1 MILARDFVT
10 LSSIRDI
17 ESTYRFYK
25 LQASTAAAPAK
36 PTVKAIPPS
45 GWSKTEPT
53 YTEGSTNSLYFVD
66 LTIFTDGSFS
76 YSDVCLSSS
85 YEAAKTAYNKATAA
99 SNTATAA
106 NTTANS
112 KNAVFYSDTQ
122 PTSTGRKVY
131 DIWFDTGNDNSM
143 YFWNGST
150 WTQKQ
155 FGTGA
160 IGEQAITADLLAA
173 NSVTADKIV
182 ARSITA
188 AKIATGTITANEI
201 AANTIT
207 ATEIAAN
214 TITANEITTQN
225 IVGANGWI
233 NLAQG
238 TFNYGDGALS
248 WNGSALNVTGNVTAT
263 SGVIGPWILDN
274 NGLRTE
280 YFKLWE
286 NGMSQGT
293 YIYLI
298 DKTDTNAL
306 TRLYPGTLSMGSSLA
321 SVAQAHISMGKNGD
335 TYYGLAGFGNTSGNG
350 NGVYI
355 SGLNGSLDAT
365 ELYEDGVLISNKY
378 AAKSHGN
385 HVPATQ
391 TASNKKFLR
400 CDNTWQ
406 DVTPANIGA
415 MGIASAN
422 GYYGMTANGAA
433 NVYVRTTTLGLI
445 PYQSG
450 GSGTIGTSSWP
461 FSTIYGNT
469 IYEGGTALSSKYLAL
484 TGGTLS
490 GALTISSG
498 NFIVSAGH
506 ISSRHPTDA
515 HTYAINTTTTCYA
528 SCRSE
533 SNGNHGF
540 FSNGY
545 WDGSKFVN
553 SNKYLV
559 YRNTY
564 GNTCM
569 ASELYTYNEGYTTL
583 RPVVGTNAGTNA
595 VGVIVSNS
603 SSFGIFGRW
612 AGGATA
618 AMSGRTISCP
628 SSDIRLKENI
638 KDSTV
643 DALSVINAIKIRQFD
658 WKDKSRGHWDCGM
671 VVDEM
676 EKDVDPKLC
685 IGGGEDEDGNI
696 SYKSVD
702 TFYLQGYEVKAIQ
715 ELHTEIRALKG
726 QLKEL
731 KSKIA

>member
-461 FSTIYGNT
+461 FSTIYGST
-469 IYEGGTALSSKYLAL
+469 IYEGGTALSSKYLGL
-484 TGGTLS
+484 SGGTVS
-490 GALTISSG
+490 GAIIASYNGAMIRATNPTHGNVYAGLHAASG
-498 NFIVSAGH
+498 
-506 ISSRHPTDA
+506 
-515 HTYAINTTTTCYA
+515 
-528 SCRSE
+528 
-533 SNGNHGF
+533 GNVGVYT
-540 FSNGY
+540 NGY
-545 WDGSKFVN
+545 WNGSALAG
-553 SNKYLV
+553 SGRWLI
-559 YRNTY
+559 YRNTAN
-564 GNTCM
+564 NTCIE
-569 ASELYTYNEGYTTL
+569 SQLYTHNEGYTTL

-603 SSFGIFGRW
+603 ASFGIYGRW

-638 KDSTV
+638 KNSTV

-676 EKDVDPKLC
+676 EKDIDPKFC
-685 IGGGEDEDGNI
+685 IGGEDEEDGTI

-715 ELHTEIRALKG
+715 ELHAEVRSLKAEIAE
-726 QLKEL
+726 LKEI
-731 KSKIA
+731 IAVLMEGKK

>member
-36 PTVKAIPPS
+36 PTVKAIPPP

-66 LTIFTDGSFS
+66 LTIFTDGSFA

-99 SNTATAA
+99 ASTATAA

-122 PTSTGRKVY
+122 PGTTGRKVY
-131 DIWFDTGNDNSM
+131 DIWFDTANDNTM
-143 YFWNGST
+143 YFWNGT
-150 WTQKQ
+150 AWTQKQ

-182 ARSITA
+182 GRSITA

-248 WNGSALNVTGNVTAT
+248 WNGSALNVTGIVTAT

-306 TRLYPGTLSMGSSLA
+306 TRLYPGTLSMGSSLS
-321 SVAQAHISMGKNGD
+321 SVAQAHFSMGKNGD
-335 TYYGLAGFGNTSGNG
+335 TYYGLAGFGNTSENG

-355 SGLNGSLDAT
+355 SGLYGSLDAT
-365 ELYEDGVLISNKY
+365 VLYEDGVLLSNKY

-385 HVPATQ
+385 HVPTTQ

-433 NVYVRTTTLGLI
+433 NVYIRTTTLGLI

-450 GSGTIGTSSWP
+450 GSGTLGTSSWP
-461 FSTIYGNT
+461 FSTIYGST
-469 IYEGGTALSSKYLAL
+469 IYEGGTALSSKYLGL
-484 TGGTLS
+484 GGGTVS
-490 GALTISSG
+490 GAIIASYNGAMIRASNPTHG
-498 NFIVSAGH
+498 NLYAGL
-506 ISSRHPTDA
+506 
-515 HTYAINTTTTCYA
+515 HTA
-528 SCRSE
+528 
-533 SNGNHGF
+533 SNGLHGIY
-540 FSNGY
+540 SNGY
-545 WDGSKFVN
+545 WNGSALTG
-553 SNKYLV
+553 SGRWLI
-559 YRNTY
+559 YRNTAN
-564 GNTCM
+564 NTCVE
-569 ASELYTYNEGYTTL
+569 SQLYTHNEGYTTL

-595 VGVIVSNS
+595 VGVIVSNTA
-603 SSFGIFGRW
+603 SFGIYGRW
-612 AGGATA
+612 AGGASA
-618 AMSGRTISCP
+618 NMSGRTISCP
-628 SSDIRLKENI
+628 SSDIRLKKNI
-638 KDSTV
+638 KDSEA
-643 DALSVINAIKIRQFD
+643 DALSVINAIRMRQFD
-658 WKDKSRGHWDCGM
+658 WKDPSRGHWDCGM
-671 VVDEM
+671 IVDEM
-676 EKDVDPKLC
+676 ERDIDPNFC
-685 IGGGEDEDGNI
+685 IGGEEDGNDSV

-702 TFYLQGYEVKAIQ
+702 TFFLQGYEVKAIQ
-715 ELHTEIRALKG
+715 ELSQKIRDLEDEIRKLKT
-726 QLKEL
+726 
-731 KSKIA
+731 A

>member
-10 LSSIRDI
+10 LNSIRDI
-17 ESTYRFYK
+17 EATYRFYK

-122 PTSTGRKVY
+122 PISTGRKVY

-160 IGEQAITADLLAA
+160 IGDQAITADLLAA

-248 WNGSALNVTGNVTAT
+248 WNGSALNVTGIVTAT

-461 FSTIYGNT
+461 FSTIYGST
-469 IYEGGTALSSKYLAL
+469 IYEGGTALSSKYLGL
-484 TGGTLS
+484 SGGTVS
-490 GALTISSG
+490 GAIIASYNGAMIRASNPTHG
-498 NFIVSAGH
+498 NLYAGL
-506 ISSRHPTDA
+506 
-515 HTYAINTTTTCYA
+515 HTA
-528 SCRSE
+528 
-533 SNGNHGF
+533 SNGLHGIY
-540 FSNGY
+540 SNGY
-545 WDGSKFVN
+545 WNGSALTG
-553 SNKYLV
+553 SGRWLI
-559 YRNTY
+559 YRNTAN
-564 GNTCM
+564 NTCVE
-569 ASELYTYNEGYTTL
+569 SELFTHNEGYTTL

-595 VGVIVSNS
+595 VGVIVSS
-603 SSFGIFGRW
+603 SASFGIYGRW

-628 SSDIRLKENI
+628 SSDIRLKENVE
-638 KDSTV
+638 DSTV

-671 VVDEM
+671 IVDEM
-676 EKDVDPKLC
+676 ERDIDPNFC
-685 IGGGEDEDGNI
+685 IGGEDDGKGSV

-702 TFYLQGYEVKAIQ
+702 TFFLQGYEVKAIQ
-715 ELHTEIRALKG
+715 ELSQKVRELEDEIRKLKT
-726 QLKEL
+726 
-731 KSKIA
+731 A